1 MGKFWDSAVGG
12 FASQAAQGA
21 IGAGLGLIMQKSNDK
36 RQIRQQRELQG
47 IEIAGQKQM
56 TDYNQQ
62 KALEM
67 WEKTGYGAQK
77 NQMKAA
83 GLNPGLMYGM
93 GGGGG
98 QTAGVTPG
106 NVSGGNASG
115 NSGEAMGMAMMAA
128 QMGLLKAQ
136 KENIEADTDEKK
148 AGAWDKTNSAEAK
161 GLANA
166 LTAWFQGTD
175 QYGNQVGENMGDSVR
190 GQAEIESLNKIRAEM
205 KAILDKNDRERVMQN
220 EQIKK
225 LGEEITLLQKKGL
238 SEDQIIENL
247 KKEGVLKDAE
257 IAWNA
262 LDLEPG
268 NWGKF
273 LTNLIKLAFK

>member
-56 TDYNQQ
+56 LDYNQQ
-62 KALEM
+62 KSLEM

-77 NQMKAA
+77 DQMKAA

-98 QTAGVTPG
+98 QTAGITPG

-115 NSGEAMGMAMMAA
+115 NSGEAMGMAMMAT

-136 KENIEADTDEKK
+136 KENIEADTREKE
-148 AGAWDKTNSAEAK
+148 AGAYDKQNSGEGK

-166 LTAWFQGTD
+166 LTTWLQGTD
-175 QYGNQVGENMGDSVR
+175 QYGNDVGENMGNSVR

-225 LGEEITLLQKKGL
+225 LGEEITLMQKKGL
-238 SEDQIIENL
+238 SEDQIKENL
-247 KKEGVLKDAE
+247 IKEGKLKDAE